1 MVWTEQN
8 VSPADPHRESA
19 FPLETFPEGHS
30 LYRDLVEQSGSALL
44 VLNRSLE
51 ILYLNARGREWI
63 LGGRAL
69 APGDSFISAIHPED
83 REMAVQLCEDVFLQG
98 RASSGFRLR
107 LRCEAERTL
116 EVLASFQPCAP
127 GLTAVPMIQGT
138 LSDIGWLAGQET
150 ELIEEKERLET
161 ILGSIGAG
169 LMIVDRNRN
178 AFYANEIMQA
188 RFARAGKRTCYAFY
202 GRNQPCEG
210 CVLEQVLAGSE
221 QPSISVKGQDAS
233 GRECWLELLC
243 SPVRDKEGEIIGAL
257 EVVMD
262 ISEKKRLAERVRIL
276 AEAVE
281 NMHEG
286 VAVADPRGRL
296 IYANKSLCQQMQKPP
311 DELEG
316 MTLAGIY
323 QPAEDKHPSL
333 DRWLEGPQ
341 ERLSGEYLC
350 RRHDG
355 ESLPVMLSAFRIDDA
370 QGRAHALVAVAL
382 DLTER
387 KRLEADLVQ
396 SSKLAALGELIS
408 GITHELNNPLAA
420 IMGYSQLVLRRID
433 QSDDSESAAKLRKS
447 ARAIFGESER
457 ASKII
462 RNLLTFARRYKP
474 EKNPVD
480 INEVLESTFD
490 LRGYDLR
497 VNNVRVETDYAQ
509 GLPLIMADFNQLQQ
523 VILNL
528 VNNSVHAMLERGGE
542 RLIRVRTLQQGPQL
556 VVEFSDTGPG
566 IPDKI
571 IQKIFDPFFTTKEVG
586 KGTGLGLSI
595 CFGIIKEHGGI
606 IGVTSPPGEGARFR
620 IELPVSFNGK
630 DSPKEETELAP
641 QPVRPPRRVLVVDD
655 EVHIRDILQEY
666 LVEENFQVE
675 TASDG
680 FAALE
685 LLGRKSFDL
694 VITDIKMPR
703 IDGRLLYEAI
713 RRQSPELARRVI
725 FATGDTLS
733 RETNRF
739 IENTGNPNLRKPIKL
754 EKVLQAIDAV
764 LEKEPDSRR

>member
-1 MVWTEQN
+1 
-8 VSPADPHRESA
+8 
-19 FPLETFPEGHS
+19 
-30 LYRDLVEQSGSALL
+30 
-44 VLNRSLE
+44 
-51 ILYLNARGREWI
+51 
-63 LGGRAL
+63 
-69 APGDSFISAIHPED
+69 
-83 REMAVQLCEDVFLQG
+83 VF
-98 RASSGFRLR
+98 
-107 LRCEAERTL
+107 
-116 EVLASFQPCAP
+116 ASFQPCPRGFA
-127 GLTAVPMIQGT
+127 GVPAIQGT
-138 LSDIGWLAGQET
+138 LSDISWLAGNET

-188 RFARAGKRTCYAFY
+188 RFARTGKRLCYSFY
-202 GRNQPCEG
+202 GRSEPCEG

-221 QPSISVKGQDAS
+221 QPSISVKGEDSS

-243 SPVRDKEGEIIGAL
+243 SPVRDKEGEIIVAL
-257 EVVMD
+257 EVAMD
-262 ISEKKRLAERVRIL
+262 ISEKKRLAERVRVL

-286 VAVADPRGRL
+286 VAVADLQGRL
-296 IYANKSLCQQMQKPP
+296 IYANKSLCRQIQRPVS
-311 DELEG
+311 ELEG

-323 QPAEDKHPSL
+323 RPAEEKHLPL
-333 DRWLEGPQ
+333 ERWLEGRQ
-341 ERLSGEYLC
+341 ERLSGEFLC
-350 RRHDG
+350 KREDG
-355 ESLPVMLSAFRIDDA
+355 ESLPVLLSAFRIDDA
-370 QGRAHALVAVAL
+370 QGRSYALVAVAL

-408 GITHELNNPLAA
+408 GIPHELNNPLAA
-420 IMGYSQLVLRRID
+420 IMGYSQLVMRRID
-433 QSDDSESAAKLRKS
+433 PNDDSEAAKLRKS

-457 ASKII
+457 ASNII
-462 RNLLTFARRYKP
+462 RNLLTFARRYKT

-509 GLPLIMADFNQLQQ
+509 GLPMIMADFNQLQQ

-528 VNNSVHAMLERGGE
+528 VNNAVHAMLEHGGE
-542 RLIRVRTLQQGPQL
+542 RLIRVRTSQQGPNL

-566 IPDKI
+566 IPEKNV
-571 IQKIFDPFFTTKEVG
+571 QKIFDPFFTTKEVG

-595 CFGIIKEHGGI
+595 CFGIVKEHGGS
-606 IGVTSPPGEGARFR
+606 IGVTSPPGGGAMFR
-620 IELPVSFNGK
+620 IELPVCAKGKESF
-630 DSPKEETELAP
+630 EEIAEQEAE
-641 QPVRPPRRVLVVDD
+641 PVRPPKRILVVDD

-666 LVEENFQVE
+666 LAEENFQVE

-685 LLGRKSFDL
+685 LLGRKTFDL
-694 VITDIKMPR
+694 IITDIKMPR

-739 IENTGNPNLRKPIKL
+739 IEKTGNPNLRKPIKL

-764 LEKEPDSRR
+764 LEKEPDSRS

>member
-1 MVWTEQN
+1 MAWTERR
-8 VSPADPHRESA
+8 VSPADPHREGVSLSA
-19 FPLETFPEGHS
+19 SLPEVPS
-30 LYRDLVEQSGSALL
+30 LYRDLVEQSASAFM

-63 LGGRAL
+63 LGGKAL
-69 APGDSFISAIHPED
+69 SVGESLIPALHPED
-83 REMAVQLCEDVFLQG
+83 REMAIRICEDVFALGQ
-98 RASSGFRLR
+98 ASSGFRLR
-107 LRCEAERTL
+107 LQCEADRPL
-116 EVLASFQPCAP
+116 DLLASFQPCPRGFADAP
-127 GLTAVPMIQGT
+127 AIQGS
-138 LSDIGWLAGQET
+138 LSDVGWLAGKET
-150 ELIEEKERLET
+150 ELIEGKERLET

-188 RFARAGKRTCYAFY
+188 RYARAGKRLCYAFY
-202 GRNQPCEG
+202 GRSGPCEG
-210 CVLEQVLAGSE
+210 CVLEQVLAGNE
-221 QPSISVKGQDAS
+221 QPSISVKGKDSS

-286 VAVADPRGRL
+286 VAVADLQGRL
-296 IYANKSLCQQMQKPP
+296 IYANKSLCQQIQRPAN
-311 DELEG
+311 ELEG

-323 QPAEDKHPSL
+323 QPAEEKHSPL
-333 DRWLEGPQ
+333 ERWLEGPQ

-350 RRHDG
+350 RREDG

-370 QGRAHALVAVAL
+370 QGRSYALVAVAL

-433 QSDDSESAAKLRKS
+433 QSDDSEAAAKLRKS

-480 INEVLESTFD
+480 VNEVLESTFD

-528 VNNSVHAMLERGGE
+528 VNNAVHAMLEHGGE
-542 RLIRVRTLQQGPQL
+542 RVIRVRTSQQGPNL

-566 IPDKI
+566 IPEKN

-595 CFGIIKEHGGI
+595 CFGIVKEHGGS
-606 IGVTSPPGEGARFR
+606 IGVTSPPGAGANFR

-630 DSPKEETELAP
+630 GPQEEVPEPET
-641 QPVRPPRRVLVVDD
+641 QPVRPPKRILVVDD

-666 LVEENFQVE
+666 LAEENFQVE

-685 LLGRKSFDL
+685 LLGRKTFDL
-694 VITDIKMPR
+694 IITDIKMPR

-739 IENTGNPNLRKPIKL
+739 IEKTGNPNLRKPIKL

-764 LEKEPDSRR
+764 LEKEPNSRR